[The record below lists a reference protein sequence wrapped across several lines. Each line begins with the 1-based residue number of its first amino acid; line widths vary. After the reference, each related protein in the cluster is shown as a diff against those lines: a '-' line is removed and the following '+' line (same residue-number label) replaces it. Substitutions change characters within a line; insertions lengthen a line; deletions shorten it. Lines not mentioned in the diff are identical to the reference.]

1 MPVINNF
8 KDGKW
13 NCICVVCDRKFKSSD
28 MRKRWDGQMVCKYD
42 LDPRHPQDFIRG
54 VQDNN
59 SIPFTYA
66 EPADTFVPLVC
77 KTPSGIT
84 GIAIAGCAITGNETK
99 EFLIPSGT
107 NDGSL

>member
-1 MPVINNF
+1 MAVINTF

-59 SIPFTYA
+59 SIPFTYT
-66 EPADTFVPLVC
+66 EPTDVFLTACSNNSSVVGVAIVGCMVVGSEGSVP
-77 KTPSGIT
+77 I
-84 GIAIAGCAITGNETK
+84 
-99 EFLIPSGT
+99 SGT
-107 NDGSL
+107 NNGEL